1 MLSVRIGGMMLDSL
15 KSKARSRAISDLK
28 LMAVAFVLSFL
39 VFASFDVLEYMVEFA
54 HQHEEFEVD
63 ELLGISFIM
72 AILFGIF
79 SYRRWQDVKKLSLY
93 CEELSMIDPITLLPN
108 RRVINRLFND
118 IENEKK
124 ADVFPLSL
132 VLVDINGLET
142 LQAQYGNTVTEQA
155 LLELFYRY
163 SMLLEKD
170 QLISYRNTNQCL
182 LYCPAMDETEA
193 TRLCE
198 DVLDVELESHESTLG
213 LLSIKAVSVTLNHAD
228 ELDDVFEKLEDL
240 LCLARF
246 ESDLMQQQK
255 IEQQRKLETV

>member
-1 MLSVRIGGMMLDSL
+1 MLDSL
-15 KSKARSRAISDLK
+15 KSKARSRAIADLK
-28 LMAVAFVLSFL
+28 VLTVAFILSFL

-54 HQHEEFEVD
+54 HQHEQFEID
-63 ELLGISFIM
+63 ELIGASFII

-108 RRVINRLFND
+108 RRVINRLFED
-118 IENEKK
+118 IENEKQQ
-124 ADVFPLSL
+124 DVFPLSL
-132 VLVDINGLET
+132 ALVDISGLET
-142 LQAQYGNTVTEQA
+142 LQAQYGNTVAEQA

-182 LYCPAMDETEA
+182 LYCPKTDELQAE
-193 TRLCE
+193 RLCE
-198 DVLDVELESHESTLG
+198 DVLDIELESHKSTLS
-213 LLSIKAVSVTLNHAD
+213 LLSVKAVSVTLNNAD
-228 ELDDVFEKLEDL
+228 QLDDVFEKLEDL

-246 ESDLMQQQK
+246 ESDLLQYRKMEQQQA
-255 IEQQRKLETV
+255 LETAES